1 MRFVV
6 ALRISHNF
14 EQQLSP
20 ATTSECVR
28 KCVGVCVCVWE
39 FPERVRMMG
48 AMTIVEKY
56 QTIWLPLN
64 NITTNNGTNE
74 MDSASTTTELSTAGT
89 EASQHI
95 SAGLLLWVIINFIIL
110 VFILGGNILTI
121 VAVRT
126 CRHLRSVISN
136 IFILSL
142 AISDLIVGVALP
154 YHVAFY
160 MSMGTDLGHMRGLC
174 LLRFFLFICACCVSI
189 LTLISIAV
197 DRYIAVMYALHYR
210 R

>member
-1 MRFVV
+1 M
-6 ALRISHNF
+6 
-14 EQQLSP
+14 QQQEEP
-20 ATTSECVR
+20 
-28 KCVGVCVCVWE
+28 
-39 FPERVRMMG
+39 
-48 AMTIVEKY
+48 
-56 QTIWLPLN
+56 
-64 NITTNNGTNE
+64 
-74 MDSASTTTELSTAGT
+74 
-89 EASQHI
+89 SQHI
-95 SAGLLLWVIINFIIL
+95 GAGLLLWVIINFIIL

-142 AISDLIVGVALP
+142 AISDFIVGLALP

-160 MSMGTDLGHMRGLC
+160 MSMGSDLGRLRGFC

>member
-1 MRFVV
+1 
-6 ALRISHNF
+6 
-14 EQQLSP
+14 
-20 ATTSECVR
+20 
-28 KCVGVCVCVWE
+28 
-39 FPERVRMMG
+39 
-48 AMTIVEKY
+48 MTIVEKY
-56 QTIWLPLN
+56 QTIWLNLN
-64 NITTNNGTNE
+64 NITTNNATNE
-74 MDSASTTTELSTAGT
+74 IDSVSTTTEVASDVQQQ
-89 EASQHI
+89 EEPSQHI
-95 SAGLLLWVIINFIIL
+95 GAGLLLWVIINFIIL

-142 AISDLIVGVALP
+142 AISDFIVGLALP

-160 MSMGTDLGHMRGLC
+160 MSMGSDLGRLRGFC